1 MKANE
6 NFDVSA
12 ELDRRFGAVG
22 TETRKQAV
30 NQAWEEYSA
39 QVLIDARKSVN
50 MTQKELAERIGSDK
64 SYISR
69 IEKGLITPTV
79 GTLYK
84 MASAMGFR
92 VELTPM

>member
-39 QVLIDARKSVN
+39 QVLFDARKSVN
-50 MTQKELAERIGSDK
+50 MTQKEQKDIILK
-64 SYISR
+64 
-69 IEKGLITPTV
+69 KNKL
-79 GTLYK
+79 
-84 MASAMGFR
+84 
-92 VELTPM
+92 